1 MNRAEKATLQLQ
13 AVAVLRMLKE
23 TRTYDE
29 LADLTGLPAGDLNR
43 YVNGHVLPG
52 ADRAAAIVE
61 GVGRDAFET
70 ELAAR
75 VEFDDDGY
83 VDNAAVVFDQT
94 FLDLVAPVAAATL
107 EIERPDVV
115 LTAATDGITLGAAM
129 ASHFDARVAYAK
141 KSKETAVEEFLESR
155 QRLSPGIELTYYL
168 PDRALSPSDTVL
180 VVDDLV
186 RSGETQALLL
196 DIVHQADAT
205 VAGVFAL
212 IAVGEEGLDRVR
224 RLADAPV
231 GALSTF
237 DGDPSRNSMKTVMWM
252 IRAML
257 TRALWGSL
265 NPFQTD
271 SMCKNTDHP
280 SELSS
285 WRG

>member
-52 ADRAAAIVE
+52 ADRAAALVE
-61 GVGRDAFET
+61 GVGRDALET

-115 LTAATDGITLGAAM
+115 LTAATDGITLGAAL

-155 QRLSPGIELTYYL
+155 QRVSPGIELTYYL

-196 DIVHQADAT
+196 DIVNQADAT

-212 IAVGEEGLDRVR
+212 IAVGDGGLDRVR

-237 DGDPSRNSMKTVMWM
+237 D
-252 IRAML
+252 A
-257 TRALWGSL
+257 
-265 NPFQTD
+265 
-271 SMCKNTDHP
+271 
-280 SELSS
+280 E
-285 WRG
+285 

>member
-52 ADRAAAIVE
+52 ADRAAALVE
-61 GVGRDAFET
+61 GVGRDALET

-94 FLDLVAPVAAATL
+94 FLDLVAPVAAAPL

-115 LTAATDGITLGAAM
+115 LTAATDGITLGAAL

-155 QRLSPGIELTYYL
+155 QRVSPGIELTYYL

-196 DIVHQADAT
+196 DIVNQADAT

-212 IAVGEEGLDRVR
+212 IAVGDGGLDRVR

-237 DGDPSRNSMKTVMWM
+237 D
-252 IRAML
+252 A
-257 TRALWGSL
+257 
-265 NPFQTD
+265 
-271 SMCKNTDHP
+271 
-280 SELSS
+280 E
-285 WRG
+285 